1 VNPSFLSQSPLTHLG
16 VFDGFFED
24 LIQLQRV
31 SQCVPS
37 SSSSSLMP
45 HHECVPSSSSSSLMP
60 HHESHRHASQCVLSS
75 SSASGAPH
83 IAASSTATSRQQFSL
98 CLPPT
103 CRYQRWP
110 LTTALTPTRV
120 CQRRRGF
127 YSPPQSTS
135 FSCTSE
141 TTKQPTIRRRKR
153 GVNFRRCW
161 ILFFSSKIG
170 LGIGFCY
177 PRGAENLPKSIY
189 REKFIFHSP
198 TSLTSSENYVYKNEC
213 P

>member
-1 VNPSFLSQSPLTHLG
+1 MNPSFLSQSPLTHLG

-31 SQCVPS
+31 SQ
-37 SSSSSLMP
+37 
-45 HHECVPSSSSSSLMP
+45 CVPSSSSSSLMP

-127 YSPPQSTS
+127 YSPPLSRPLS
-135 FSCTSE
+135 
-141 TTKQPTIRRRKR
+141 PARRR
-153 GVNFRRCW
+153 RR
-161 ILFFSSKIG
+161 SSQL
-170 LGIGFCY
+170 LGGESV
-177 PRGAENLPKSIY
+177 A
-189 REKFIFHSP
+189 
-198 TSLTSSENYVYKNEC
+198 
-213 P
+213 

>member
-1 VNPSFLSQSPLTHLG
+1 MNPSFLSQSPLTHLG

-31 SQCVPS
+31 SQCVSS

-45 HHECVPSSSSSSLMP
+45 HHESLLP
-60 HHESHRHASQCVLSS
+60 LLQPWLRLRLPPSHRHASQCVLSS

-127 YSPPQSTS
+127 YSPPLSRPLS
-135 FSCTSE
+135 
-141 TTKQPTIRRRKR
+141 PARRR
-153 GVNFRRCW
+153 RR
-161 ILFFSSKIG
+161 SSQL
-170 LGIGFCY
+170 LGGESV
-177 PRGAENLPKSIY
+177 A
-189 REKFIFHSP
+189 
-198 TSLTSSENYVYKNEC
+198 
-213 P
+213 